1 MMQEKGNTYFTNIND
16 KISAIPSIDKDKKS
30 VQMGHPLMCWDIA
43 SLSTITSSRY
53 IDLVIFQKLAITH
66 EWELGSDF
74 LQDKQFD
81 ALVVTNMHQKIK
93 WVSQGFK
100 KMTGYSPSYA
110 LHKSPNFLQGNN
122 SSKSSRSEIREAIME
137 QKTVSTSLINYR
149 KDGSEYNCHI
159 EIIPLFTHQN
169 KLAHFLAIEKLQD

>member
-1 MMQEKGNTYFTNIND
+1 MTDYKLNASSKDLYDKFPTN
-16 KISAIPSIDKDKKS
+16 SAINKDKKL
-30 VQMGHPLMCWDIA
+30 VPMGHPLMCWDIA

-53 IDLVIFQKLAITH
+53 LDLVIFQKLAVTH
-66 EWELGSDF
+66 NWKIESD
-74 LQDKQFD
+74 LLADRQFD
-81 ALVVTNMHQKIK
+81 ALVVTNMYQKIK

-137 QKTVSTSLINYR
+137 QKSVSTSLINYR

-169 KLAHFLAIEKLQD
+169 KLAHFLAIERLQN